1 MITFSNTYYA
11 RLLLNAPEKAKEYL
25 ANCQWKWIMS
35 ETTEV
40 QSKENLEIMT
50 SYLRSKGVKV
60 RPNFKMETIQRKYE
74 EEKAKENL

>member
-1 MITFSNTYYA
+1 MEFSNTYYS

-25 ANCQWKWIMS
+25 ANCQWKWIITDS
-35 ETTEV
+35 TEV

-50 SYLRSKGVKV
+50 SYLKSRGIKV
-60 RPNFKMETIQRKYE
+60 RPNFKMETIKRKYD

>member
-1 MITFSNTYYA
+1 MINFSNTYYA

-25 ANCQWKWIMS
+25 ANCQWKWILS

-40 QSKENLEIMT
+40 QSKEDLEIMT
-50 SYLRSKGVKV
+50 SYLKSRGVKV
-60 RPNFKMETIQRKYE
+60 RPNFKMETIKRKYE